1 MSDFMTFCKKKHFS
15 FPSLPAA
22 VLRCLYGWHSRQT
35 IDISFYI
42 YFLAL
47 AYLDLYF
54 MFLVCPKND
63 LFRDTATIKIFTSFL
78 KIFVWK
84 VGKGF
89 PLCKKDLMSVPLSL
103 RALFQLFFKLENHMQ
118 KGIVSQ
124 CSSRTAPKFS
134 SADCFWTLKAA
145 FSS

>member
-1 MSDFMTFCKKKHFS
+1 MVRTEKLEKGTNGNRRELEGGLVKMSSTFAIDINVRFYDFLQKKHFS

-54 MFLVCPKND
+54 MFFLCPKND
-63 LFRDTATIKIFTSFL
+63 LFRMCPEK
-78 KIFVWK
+78 
-84 VGKGF
+84 
-89 PLCKKDLMSVPLSL
+89 SL
-103 RALFQLFFKLENHMQ
+103 Q
-118 KGIVSQ
+118 V
-124 CSSRTAPKFS
+124 C
-134 SADCFWTLKAA
+134 
-145 FSS
+145 